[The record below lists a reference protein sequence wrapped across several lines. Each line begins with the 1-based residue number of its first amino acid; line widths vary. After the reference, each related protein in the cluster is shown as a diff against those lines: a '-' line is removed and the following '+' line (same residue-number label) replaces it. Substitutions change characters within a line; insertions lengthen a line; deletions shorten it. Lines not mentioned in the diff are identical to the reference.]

1 MTKILKHKKVGLAL
15 GGGGAKGLVHIGI
28 IKALESAGISIDYIA
43 GTSMGA
49 LVGGVYAATKDIATL
64 ENMVSE
70 IKQDDVFPLLE
81 LLKRKDGLFF
91 RGQTLTERLRKTLG
105 NIKIQDCRIPFAAV
119 ATDEGSGEE
128 IMIKKGDLVDAIRAS
143 IALPIIFTPVEFEGK
158 MLVDGGLSNPV
169 PANVVK
175 ELGADYVIAVD
186 VSSRQLIPNSS
197 VKEIKDFY
205 SILDRTISV
214 IEYQLAKKN
223 LLKNAN
229 VVLRPPVFSFDWLNF
244 SKASELIKIGEEEI
258 GLSLRKIRQGA
269 GYKKPQQTFA
279 EKFIDFIL
287 NKES

>member
-1 MTKILKHKKVGLAL
+1 MLAKTKTVGLAL

-70 IKQDDVFPLLE
+70 IKRDDVFPLLE
-81 LLKRKDGLFF
+81 LLKKKDGSFF
-91 RGQTLTERLRKTLG
+91 RGETLTERLRKSLG
-105 NIKIQDCRIPFAAV
+105 NIEIQNCLIPFAAV
-119 ATDEGSGEE
+119 ATDEGRGEE
-128 IMIKKGDLVDAIRAS
+128 VIIKKGNLVDAIRAS
-143 IALPIIFTPVEFEGK
+143 IALPIIFAPVEFEGK

-175 ELGADYVIAVD
+175 EMGADYVIAVD
-186 VSSRQLIPNSS
+186 VSSRQLIPDSS

-223 LLKNAN
+223 LLKNADI
-229 VVLRPPVFSFDWLNF
+229 VLRPPIFGFDWLNF
-244 SKASELIKIGEEEI
+244 SKASEIIKVGEEEI
-258 GLSLRKIRQGA
+258 RLSLRKIRQGT
-269 GYKKPQQTFA
+269 GYKKPEQTFV

-287 NKES
+287 NKPS

>member
-1 MTKILKHKKVGLAL
+1 MEQKPRHKKVGLAL

-28 IKALESAGISIDYIA
+28 IKALKNAGISIDYIA

-70 IKQDDVFPLLE
+70 IKRDDVFPLLE
-81 LLKRKDGLFF
+81 LLKRKDGSFF
-91 RGQTLTERLRKTLG
+91 RGQTIAERLRKSLG
-105 NIKIQDCRIPFAAV
+105 DIEIQNCQIPFAAV
-119 ATDEGSGEE
+119 ATDEGKGEE
-128 IMIKKGDLVDAIRAS
+128 VRIKKGDLVNAIRAS
-143 IALPIIFTPVEFEGK
+143 IALPIVFAPVEFEGK

-175 ELGADYVIAVD
+175 EMGADYVIAVD
-186 VSSRQLIPNSS
+186 VSSRQLIPTDS

-214 IEYQLAKKN
+214 IEYQLAKR
-223 LLKNAN
+223 LLESADI
-229 VVLRPPVFSFDWLNF
+229 VLRPPIFGFDWLNF
-244 SKASELIKIGEEEI
+244 SRAPELIKIGEEEVW
-258 GLSLRKIRQGA
+258 LSLRKIRQGA

-279 EKFIDFIL
+279 EKFLDFIL
-287 NKES
+287 NKPA